1 MSNNPFEWYKRTE
14 PSIFAQD
21 PAFTYKSNGK
31 TTSQMATE
39 KVDEQRKQGKMP
51 GTIQGLGVNTDK
63 YLKYREHQ
71 IATRPENLVA
81 VHKNG
86 PKAPKGNRKTA
97 KGTTPK

>member
-1 MSNNPFEWYKRTE
+1 MSDNPFEWYKRTG

-39 KVDEQRKQGKMP
+39 KVNEQRAKGKMP
-51 GTIQGLGVNTDK
+51 GTIQGLGSADDK

-71 IATRPENLVA
+71 YATRPENLVA

-86 PKAPKGNRKTA
+86 PKGAGRDRE
-97 KGTTPK
+97 TTDKEAD

>member
-21 PAFTYKSNGK
+21 PAFRYKSNGK

-39 KVDEQRKQGKMP
+39 KVDEQRAQGKMP
-51 GTIQGLGVNTDK
+51 GTIQGLGANTDK
-63 YLKYREHQ
+63 YLRYREHQ

-81 VHKNG
+81 VHKDG
-86 PKAPKGNRKTA
+86 PKAAGRNRAKPKA
-97 KGTTPK
+97 KSS